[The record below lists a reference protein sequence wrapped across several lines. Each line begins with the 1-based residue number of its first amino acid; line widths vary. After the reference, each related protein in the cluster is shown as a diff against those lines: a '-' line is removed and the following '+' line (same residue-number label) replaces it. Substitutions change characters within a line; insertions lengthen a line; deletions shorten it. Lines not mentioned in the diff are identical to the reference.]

1 MILRPLKVQPC
12 WRKKVSC
19 RILVTAGIL
28 CHRPKHA
35 SRLFC
40 SSRASKR
47 AWKSKVSCSTDLTEG
62 IQLTWMTST
71 EETCIDWNLMKFDT
85 CVSISILNS
94 ISARLKSKW
103 TPICLQAFTIVL
115 GNDANHTKSTSL
127 TLSGSNFQ
135 GRFLPSLWWS
145 ELFPAESDRSCSNSQ
160 HVQRAKCLL
169 FLQKKIHH
177 SDKTQLAKSCEEISV
192 TVSIHYWH
200 LKGLGRLKT
209 WQRHRKMMYP
219 PDLHLKLLHFL
230 LCELQV
236 PVGWKESPTTWKIP
250 SKLLLVSQ
258 PLTLQ

>member
-177 SDKTQLAKSCEEISV
+177 SDKTQLAKSCEEIFDISNCQYSLL
-192 TVSIHYWH
+192 TLERLGEIENLTKTQKDDVST
-200 LKGLGRLKT
+200 R
-209 WQRHRKMMYP
+209 P
-219 PDLHLKLLHFL
+219 AS
-230 LCELQV
+230 EA
-236 PVGWKESPTTWKIP
+236 SP
-250 SKLLLVSQ
+250 LLVVRTPGPCWMEGVAHNMKDS
-258 PLTLQ
+258 